1 MNKNSNFSKEELHF
15 INLYTGNLYNE
26 GFLTPSEIKE
36 MLKINKKIQSNSGK
50 NPKELKEVLKIGIE
64 VFKKYNK
71 SVEGKLNINKPLG
84 PKHPLVIVEVQDE
97 ETSKLIERYLEERY
111 KYNDVVHIERKNK
124 ELNIMTKP
132 IGIPQVLDPIR
143 PFIINIIQDEN
154 HFKK

>member
-1 MNKNSNFSKEELHF
+1 MKKEFNISKSELDF

-36 MLKINKKIQSNSGK
+36 MLKINKKIQLNNGK
-50 NPKELKEVLKIGIE
+50 KHKDLKEALKIGIE

-71 SVEGKLNINKPLG
+71 SVEGKDNLNKPLG
-84 PKHPLVIVEVQDE
+84 WKHPLVIVEVQDE
-97 ETSKLIERYLEERY
+97 ETSELIENYLEERY

-124 ELNIMTKP
+124 ELNIVAKP

-143 PFIINIIQDEN
+143 PFIIKTIQDEN